1 MFPQR
6 GAIRVDASR
15 PRATATGRGVVPTLG
30 ATEVRMTQAARQP
43 SAPLVDAELSERD
56 LELLEFE
63 RRWPDRQGSKE
74 AAIRAELGLS
84 SARYYQLL
92 YTLIERPSAL
102 RHDPLLVRRLQRLRD
117 SRVRARRSRTFGP
130 GPTTTSQD
138 ETE

>member
-1 MFPQR
+1 M
-6 GAIRVDASR
+6 
-15 PRATATGRGVVPTLG
+15 
-30 ATEVRMTQAARQP
+30 MQAAEQS
-43 SAPLVDAELSERD
+43 SASLDDAELGDRD

-63 RRWPDRQGSKE
+63 RRWPERVGSKE

-130 GPTTTSQD
+130 GSAPTSQD
-138 ETE
+138 DTE